1 MYVVLNEH
9 TLAYRLPATPNLL
22 GVLAGSVLRGGHNPL
37 NGSVSISERDH
48 LRPATHADFD
58 AYRVCSRGH
67 LPPTDAGVPV
77 PPSNAPTP
85 AAEAV

>member
-9 TLAYRLPATPNLL
+9 TLGYLQPATPNLL

-37 NGSVSISERDH
+37 NGPVYFSERDRI
-48 LRPATHADFD
+48 RPATHDDFD

-67 LPPTDAGVPV
+67 LPPADACVPV
-77 PPSNAPTP
+77 PPGNAPTP
-85 AAEAV
+85 VAEVV